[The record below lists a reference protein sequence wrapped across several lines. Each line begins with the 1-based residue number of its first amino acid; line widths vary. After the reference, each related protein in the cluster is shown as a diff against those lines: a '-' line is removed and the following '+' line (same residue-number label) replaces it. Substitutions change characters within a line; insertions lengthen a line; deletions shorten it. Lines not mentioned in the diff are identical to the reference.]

1 MTCAAFCAWFACQ
14 LNGTPLSHV
23 HGRAV
28 LQPCEAAESL
38 RIAGTLQFVPDTAE
52 VSSPASG
59 LLLSFTSDHTCA
71 LGPNR
76 RVPSSTGNV
85 MGFAVLAPAGTRSL
99 G

>member
-28 LQPCEAAESL
+28 LHPCEAAESL
-38 RIAGTLQFVPDTAE
+38 RIAGPLPFGPDPAE

-76 RVPSSTGNV
+76 RVPSSTGIV
-85 MGFAVLAPAGTRSL
+85 TGFAVLAPAGTRSL